1 MATLASRQPNAI
13 PSPDAPDFAK
23 AVKAILDKREGNT
36 RDSMQRFVTVGELSE
51 FGLLNKEGTASD
63 LVTPQNSGD
72 TDPPKPPTN
81 LKITNNVIT
90 HILSWTNPA
99 DEDLSHIEVW
109 RSFTQDRTQAE
120 LVTVATKP
128 TETVTIGG
136 VGPRENYYYWIRAV
150 DYAGNYSM
158 WCPNDQMG
166 GELVAGEFAESIN
179 KLMAKLLDDSRYE
192 NIHTIV
198 ADSFRIIE
206 PSIGLTEGKTVFA
219 TGNIDGFPTVGI
231 NGNLIVDGTV
241 LSRMIATGAVSA
253 DKVST
258 TDTFTMTI
266 QSNNYSPNARG
277 FRINAQ
283 TGEAEFNAMK
293 FKFQTGVPIPSE
305 IDNGVVRSELLT
317 KEAQLRA
324 EIQHAENEMTAMLNG
339 AVNDWNTTT
348 IDGGRIKTGTLTANA
363 VGANQICAY
372 SANIKNGIINDA
384 HIGSLSADKIT
395 TGSLNASL
403 IKTGTLNADL
413 IKAGTIN
420 ANLIQENGIPISKI
434 NSGVVIAATG
444 GGLETYTIP
453 ACQFCLILFNAK
465 YPVKYTSGNAMIKM
479 NDNILFSQFW
489 SVDDHRSGEISIF
502 RIYAGGG
509 TLIVG
514 GGGME
519 DESCFYIA
527 FK

>member
-1 MATLASRQPNAI
+1 MATMASRQPNAV
-13 PSPDAPDFAK
+13 PNPDSPDFAK
-23 AVKAILDKREGNT
+23 AVKAILDRREGNT
-36 RDSMQRFVTVGELSE
+36 RDSAQRFVTIGELSE
-51 FGLLNKEGTASD
+51 FGLLNKEGTGTD
-63 LVTPQNSGD
+63 LVPPQKSGD

-81 LKITNNVIT
+81 LKIVNNVIT
-90 HILSWTNPA
+90 HVLSWTNPA

-206 PSIGLTEGKTVFA
+206 PKIGLTEGKTVFA

-277 FRINAQ
+277 FKINAQ

-305 IDNGVVRSELLT
+305 IDNRVVRAELLT
-317 KEAQLRA
+317 KEAQLKA
-324 EIQHAENEMTAMLNG
+324 EVQYAKNEMTAMLNG

-363 VGANQICAY
+363 VGTNQICAY

-384 HIGSLSADKIT
+384 HIGSLSANKIT
-395 TGSLNASL
+395 TGV
-403 IKTGTLNADL
+403 LNADL
-413 IKAGTIN
+413 IRAGSIETDHI
-420 ANLIQENGIPISKI
+420 APGSVSAVFFTEGHKSIS
-434 NSGVVIAATG
+434 SVITLKRSTLVLFTG
-444 GGLETYTIP
+444 GCYNHKEGYTYLYVNGG
-453 ACQFCLILFNAK
+453 Q
-465 YPVKYTSGNAMIKM
+465 VH
-479 NDNILFSQFW
+479 
-489 SVDDHRSGEISIF
+489 SVWGK
-502 RIYAGGG
+502 GG
-509 TLIVG
+509 TWCCINKGVWLSAGQYTVTVSGHDDTHQVALLGLAI
-514 GGGME
+514 
-519 DESCFYIA
+519 Y
-527 FK
+527 K